1 MSIVYYPNRVYKGKV
16 PAIDRV
22 MAKRQPLTSHGSQ
35 NILATPLAAT
45 LTSDDNWMVDSI
57 GFTFNNATARNFSA
71 YITNGRHVIENLND
85 YMWVDVVGAGKR
97 LVTLTAGFYTGTQL
111 ATQLQTQL
119 NTAYVGTGYTFT
131 VAYAAATGLYTITP
145 SSSTMAYIDKNTQR
159 DFRSRDSICGH
170 LFGLTATSA
179 YGATVVTDTAVFG
192 LDTEVA
198 IINLTASTVTSY
210 YHNTI
215 HVLTMDQAI
224 RLASNSGV
232 AVIVDYYINYE
243 VIV

>member
-1 MSIVYYPNRVYKGKV
+1 MSIVYYPNRPYKGRV

-22 MAKRQPLTSHGSQ
+22 MAKRQPLTVHGSKD
-35 NILATPLAAT
+35 ITATPLAAT
-45 LTSDDNWMVDSI
+45 ITSNDNWMVDSI
-57 GFTFNNATARNFSA
+57 GFTFSGATVRNFSA
-71 YITNGRHVIENLND
+71 SIVNGRNVLTNLND

-119 NTAYVGTGYTFT
+119 DAAYTGTGFTFT

-159 DFRSRDSICGH
+159 DFMTRDSICGH

-179 YGATVVTDTAVFG
+179 YGATVVTDTAVYG

-198 IINLTASTVTSY
+198 ILSQTGSTVTSY

-224 RLASNSGV
+224 QLDSNTAGV
-232 AVIVDYYINYE
+232 TIDYYVNYE